1 MTDSATYLSAVAAL
15 VGTFGALRM
24 IVDTYAEENTTF
36 SGIKQSIGHGFSDPL
51 RVFSEACHQELRMY

>member
-15 VGTFGALRM
+15 VGAFSALRM

-36 SGIKQSIGHGFSDPL
+36 SRVRQSIGHGFSDP
-51 RVFSEACHQELRMY
+51 